1 MMGRRSQVCCALTT
15 LAVIGSALDE
25 KTPSVGKLRA
35 SADEAHSKGDF
46 DGALRLL
53 SQVVQMEPDNERNF
67 YKRYRVYLR
76 RAQYREALADLDAA
90 LRVQPSYAVA
100 RAQRAK
106 LLLMLGRC
114 ELAANDYEAAALDEI
129 ETAKKKGAAAEAS
142 AATQAA
148 HQKAIACSKHVVTAH
163 AAAKKKDW
171 RSAHEEY
178 TSAIDLTEARQ
189 GPGAGTRTSSPDD
202 ALVPAHRRAQVAAAL
217 LIERARCAVEVR
229 RVGARSERC
238 GRTQGIQSPSPPPLH
253 PPLPLRPNRHVTRA
267 LARGLGC

>member
-1 MMGRRSQVCCALTT
+1 MYTGMLMIGEMADELLKFIAGIDHVSSDMPIPTSARHARISFVLTT
-15 LAVIGSALDE
+15 LAVIAAAGGDE
-25 KTPSVGKLRA
+25 KQAQSVGKLRA

-53 SQVVQMEPDNERNF
+53 SQVVHLEPDNERNF

-76 RAQYREALADLDAA
+76 RAQYREALSDLDAA

-114 ELAANDYEAAALDEI
+114 DLAANDYEAVALDEI
-129 ETAKKKGAAAEAS
+129 ETAKKKGAAAESS

-148 HQKAIACSKHVVTAH
+148 HQKAIKCSTHVVTAL

-171 RSAHEEY
+171 RTAHEEY

-189 GPGAGTRTSSPDD
+189 GR
-202 ALVPAHRRAQVAAAL
+202 
-217 LIERARCAVEVR
+217 ERARE
-229 RVGARSERC
+229 
-238 GRTQGIQSPSPPPLH
+238 H
-253 PPLPLRPNRHVTRA
+253 DYM
-267 LARGLGC
+267 

>member
-1 MMGRRSQVCCALTT
+1 MPTTHARSHARISFVLTT
-15 LAVIGSALDE
+15 LAVIAAAGGDE
-25 KTPSVGKLRA
+25 KQAQSVGKLRA

-53 SQVVQMEPDNERNF
+53 SQVVHLEPGNERNF

-76 RAQYREALADLDAA
+76 RAQYREALSDLDAA

-114 ELAANDYEAAALDEI
+114 DLAANDYEAVALDEI
-129 ETAKKKGAAAEAS
+129 ETAKKKGAAAESS

-148 HQKAIACSKHVVTAH
+148 HQKSIKCSTHVVTAL

-171 RSAHEEY
+171 RTAHEEY
-178 TSAIDLTEARQ
+178 TSAIDLTEARRGQ
-189 GPGAGTRTSSPDD
+189 
-202 ALVPAHRRAQVAAAL
+202 
-217 LIERARCAVEVR
+217 ERACEHD
-229 RVGARSERC
+229 SM
-238 GRTQGIQSPSPPPLH
+238 
-253 PPLPLRPNRHVTRA
+253 
-267 LARGLGC
+267 